1 MNRPDDTLRE
11 NFKEGKFSWK
21 LIGFNSVIDIQIISY
36 GTKSNY
42 VAKNYENESFSCT
55 TLYLWVPRS
64 VCQLKANTQML
75 ILNTDLT
82 NVCNYWLY
90 MDFESFYA
98 L

>member
-55 TLYLWVPRS
+55 I
-64 VCQLKANTQML
+64 C
-75 ILNTDLT
+75 
-82 NVCNYWLY
+82 
-90 MDFESFYA
+90 ESFDLYVS
-98 L
+98 